1 MHAVVER
8 GHLSKEPNLEID
20 YAEHSS
26 ACSRI
31 IAPTASH
38 EGKGFMRTV
47 TVLASATL
55 IAVALAHSQGGNA
68 RCEAVQ
74 RNAAADRA
82 EKLYVG
88 TDAAD
93 DGGYRA
99 AQKAEEQLRLDFLN
113 SFLNPQKNAANQ
125 TAWDE
130 EEAQIIGDSMK
141 YGGDRTLDAAV
152 MYWGETHLYLP
163 VSSPQELLA
172 QAKRMEASNQPG
184 ERERAHGNRP
194 ALSAIAFQRA
204 DLDT

>member
-8 GHLSKEPNLEID
+8 GHLSKEPNLGMD

-26 ACSRI
+26 AYSRI

-55 IAVALAHSQGGNA
+55 IAVALLVGAIPLAHSQGGNA

-113 SFLNPQKNAANQ
+113 SILNPQKNAANQ

-152 MYWGETHLYLP
+152 MYWGETHLYLL

-172 QAKRMEASNQPG
+172 QAKRMEASSNIG
-184 ERERAHGNRP
+184 R
-194 ALSAIAFQRA
+194 
-204 DLDT
+204 